1 MVVARHDV
9 SKFLEHHRI
18 LGSMIYQ
25 NNHTGFVSSKPKYVA
40 TGLLV
45 QEIATHPATS
55 LHIIESRSDPGSARD
70 LAIISVMGKQGICW
84 MIWPGHNRIYGFPAN
99 RYEDFLS
106 IIHYYQQQR
115 YVLDEFL
122 LDDFW
127 TLENREQP
135 SSAPLLPMISTCFEV
150 KTSTRNPYPDDIV
163 TVLLSLMNDDHVELG
178 RLVSLPYPF
187 SKERSW
193 KEYCLSDELSSY
205 WELHGF
211 DSCDH
216 CNETIE
222 NWDEAWLGKEDG
234 IFKVYCKQCNDILLG
249 NTNPSELEKQ
259 FASELEK
266 QFAELRRRSLTYI
279 PTNHRCRH
287 D

>member
-1 MVVARHDV
+1 MVIVQHDV

-45 QEIATHPATS
+45 QVIATHPAIS
-55 LHIIESRSDPGSARD
+55 LHIIESRHIGSGFFD

-106 IIHYYQQQR
+106 IIHYYRQQQG
-115 YVLDEFL
+115 YVLCDPC
-122 LDDFW
+122 DFW
-127 TLENREQP
+127 RLENREQP
-135 SSAPLLPMISTCFEV
+135 SSAPFLPMISTCFEV
-150 KTSTRNPYPDDIV
+150 QPSTRNPYPDERNPYPDDIV
-163 TVLLSLMNDDHVELG
+163 TVLYGLMNDNHVELG

-187 SKERSW
+187 SKEMSW
-193 KEYCLSDELSSY
+193 QEYYAACELSSH
-205 WELHGF
+205 WKLHGF
-211 DSCDH
+211 RSRCDR

-234 IFKVYCKQCNDILLG
+234 IFRVYCTSPKANQ
-249 NTNPSELEKQ
+249 LEHQ
-259 FASELEK
+259 FAKAYGLI
-266 QFAELRRRSLTYI
+266 TY
-279 PTNHRCRH
+279 RCRFNWDGLH
-287 D
+287 DTR